1 MTATAQ
7 QFISMFKALPANE
20 QKEMLLN
27 LLRLPI
33 EIPDDAVADE
43 ELRIAADTL
52 FLTLDHR
59 ELRH

>member
-7 QFISMFKALPANE
+7 QFISMFNALPATE
-20 QKEMLLN
+20 QKEVLLN

-33 EIPDDAVADE
+33 EIPDDAIADE

-52 FLTLDHR
+52 FLELDNR
-59 ELRH
+59 ESQH

>member
-20 QKEMLLN
+20 QKEVLLN

-33 EIPDDAVADE
+33 EIPDDAIADE
-43 ELRIAADTL
+43 ELRIAADSL
-52 FLTLDHR
+52 FLELDHR

>member
-1 MTATAQ
+1 MIATAQ
-7 QFISMFKALPANE
+7 QFISMFKALPANA
-20 QKEMLLN
+20 QKEVLLN

-52 FLTLDHR
+52 FLELDHR
-59 ELRH
+59 ELRY